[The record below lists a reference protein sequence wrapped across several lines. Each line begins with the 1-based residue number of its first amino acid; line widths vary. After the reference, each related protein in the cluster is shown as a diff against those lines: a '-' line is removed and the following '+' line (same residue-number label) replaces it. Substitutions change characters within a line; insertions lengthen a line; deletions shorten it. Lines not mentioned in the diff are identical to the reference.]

1 MGKRKNVGFTILTHF
16 TCLWELLNHSQGNSN
31 LKTSNLK
38 LYKIINQSQILS
50 LLLATPI
57 KARAR
62 AMVTWLSA
70 AHINDQGLALKFCSM
85 QQSLPDFLP
94 IAAD

>member
-1 MGKRKNVGFTILTHF
+1 MGKRKNVGFTNLTHF

-50 LLLATPI
+50 LLLATPN

-70 AHINDQGLALKFCSM
+70 AHINDQGLALKFCLM

>member
-1 MGKRKNVGFTILTHF
+1 MGKRKNVGFTTLTHF

-62 AMVTWLSA
+62 AMVTCLSA

-85 QQSLPDFLP
+85 KQSLPDFLP